1 MELSVNNKPEKLEQ
15 GNTLA
20 GLLLQL
26 NLLEKRG
33 IAVAVNNAVIG
44 RAQWEK
50 HTLNENDKI
59 TIIRPTQGG

>member
-1 MELSVNNKPEKLEQ
+1 MELLVNNKSEKLQSGDKLSEL
-15 GNTLA
+15 LA
-20 GLLLQL
+20 QL

-44 RAQWEK
+44 RHEWEK
-50 HTLNENDKI
+50 FQLNENDKI